1 MKTPKGYKKRYEGAA
16 GRGQAGSQTQPQPQQ
31 RREETV
37 QDLIA
42 YLYSVVRDDEAMV
55 RMMDRALKER
65 YDYYGNRN

>member
-1 MKTPKGYKKRYEGAA
+1 MKIPKKYKNRYEKAA
-16 GRGQAGSQTQPQPQQ
+16 GQGLAGTQAQPQQ

-55 RMMDRALKER
+55 RVMDRALKER
-65 YDYYGNRN
+65 YDYYRNRN